1 MTRLESLASC
11 FQGLIPATLFTC
23 SRAGIPNAAFLS
35 HVDYVDPE
43 HVALSFQFFNKS
55 KANVSE
61 NPHAMVRV
69 IDPDAKNEAM
79 GFAEVL
85 LRALGLTGAI
95 IVAALV
101 LGVLIGGGL
110 IGWRV
115 LRARLKKHETPDIYE
130 LSITPSLP
138 PD

>member
-1 MTRLESLASC
+1 MNVVLALLQPPSSP
-11 FQGLIPATLFTC
+11 I
-23 SRAGIPNAAFLS
+23 I
-35 HVDYVDPE
+35 
-43 HVALSFQFFNKS
+43 
-55 KANVSE
+55 
-61 NPHAMVRV
+61 VRV
-69 IDPDAKNEAM
+69 VDPDAKNEAM

-115 LRARLKKHETPDIYE
+115 LRARLSRHETPDIYE
-130 LSITPSLP
+130 LSITPPLP